1 MPPVRR
7 RGGNPAASRAQQ
19 STLSF
24 GSKSRVT
31 KPSAAQAPSKKLK
44 DVEPIVDNVAA
55 DTRPADTVEPD
66 QVPVTPPVG
75 SSKPH
80 IAEVVV
86 SEQAK
91 AEVEQPLSEEDKE
104 ALKITDA
111 DLKRYWE
118 EKEAERKAPRDVL
131 TVYLSHTVHQ
141 EDLSL
146 HEKILRHFDLST
158 QYGPCIGIARLKRW
172 RRAKMLDLNPPI
184 EVLAVL
190 LKEQNK
196 GVQQRAI
203 CRETGVGGYMSVDSV
218 TGILMILLKTNYPV
232 VLLHT
237 VFGSRIQLLHEI
249 SWQNSPR

>member
-1 MPPVRR
+1 VHLCPDVTAMPPVRR

-91 AEVEQPLSEEDKE
+91 AEVEKPLSEEDRE

-118 EKEAERKAPRDVL
+118 EKEAERKAPRGW
-131 TVYLSHTVHQ
+131 
-141 EDLSL
+141 
-146 HEKILRHFDLST
+146 F
-158 QYGPCIGIARLKRW
+158 
-172 RRAKMLDLNPPI
+172 NPGT
-184 EVLAVL
+184 A
-190 LKEQNK
+190 
-196 GVQQRAI
+196 
-203 CRETGVGGYMSVDSV
+203 
-218 TGILMILLKTNYPV
+218 
-232 VLLHT
+232 
-237 VFGSRIQLLHEI
+237 
-249 SWQNSPR
+249 